1 MEISGEGY
9 QVTYDPEAAM
19 VAFRGRLRLLG
30 SKGYEPIVQ
39 LLDEV
44 AITQSEVVTLDL
56 RDLEFL
62 NSCGLDVFFA
72 FVKRM
77 REESSRLAIWL
88 SAQMSWQKRLLST
101 MRRLAPEI
109 QVRLD

>member
-1 MEISGEGY
+1 MEIRGEGY

-19 VAFRGRLRLLG
+19 VTFRGRLRLPG
-30 SKGYEPIVQ
+30 AREYEPIVQ
-39 LLDEV
+39 LLDE
-44 AITQSEVVTLDL
+44 AATAQSEVVTLDV

-62 NSCGLDVFFA
+62 NSCGLDVFFT
-72 FVKRM
+72 FVSRM
-77 REESSRLAIWL
+77 HQESSRLAIWL